1 MASGWVSINQAAK
14 QLGVSPDT
22 IRRRLKRGELQGT
35 QTRTPQGFV
44 WQIEVP
50 SEPENSEHKASE
62 HPAAAIAEDAFE
74 LERLRERVAGLERE
88 RGELIAQRDAW
99 QDQARRSGEGEA
111 QLREL
116 VARAQTL
123 AQALPASTGGDRGHA
138 PESQPAR
145 AQGNGRGTDARKG
158 WLDRLRK
165 R

>member
-1 MASGWVSINQAAK
+1 V
-14 QLGVSPDT
+14 
-22 IRRRLKRGELQGT
+22 RRRLKRGDLQGK
-35 QTRTPQGFV
+35 QERTAQGFV

-50 SEPENSEHKASE
+50 SESLTSEHKASE
-62 HPAAAIAEDAFE
+62 QPPAAIAEDAFE

-116 VARAQTL
+116 VARAQML
-123 AQALPASTGGDRGHA
+123 AQALPASTGGDREHA

-158 WLDRLRK
+158 WLDRIRK

>member
-1 MASGWVSINQAAK
+1 MASEWVSISQAA
-14 QLGVSPDT
+14 QRLGVSPDT
-22 IRRRLKRGELQGT
+22 VRRRLKRGDLQGK
-35 QTRTPQGFV
+35 QERTAQGFV

-50 SEPENSEHKASE
+50 SESLTSEHKASE
-62 HPAAAIAEDAFE
+62 QPPAAIAEDAFE

-116 VARAQTL
+116 VARAQML
-123 AQALPASTGGDRGHA
+123 AQALPASTGGDREHA

-158 WLDRLRK
+158 WLDRIRK

>member
-1 MASGWVSINQAAK
+1 MTEHVSIQEAAER
-14 QLGVSPDT
+14 LGVSPDT

-35 QTRTPQGFV
+35 QARTPQGFV

-50 SEPENSEHKASE
+50 SEPATSESKASE
-62 HPAAAIAEDAFE
+62 SPAAAIAEDALE

-99 QDQARRSGEGEA
+99 QEQARRSSEGEA

-116 VARAQTL
+116 VARAQML
-123 AQALPASTGGDRGHA
+123 AQALPPATGGDREYA
-138 PESQPAR
+138 LEASSQPAQGSAR
-145 AQGNGRGTDARKG
+145 ATEPRKG
-158 WLDRLRK
+158 WLARIRG